1 MDYYFSG
8 QRVPTEGLV
17 EQCRRCVWYA
27 VGISRKKIQVNL
39 SWRVMLADGRRNG
52 IGILVYT

>member
-27 VGISRKKIQVNL
+27 VGISRKKSKSICLGV
-39 SWRVMLADGRRNG
+39 SCSPMDVVMASAS
-52 IGILVYT
+52 